1 MIFLLPKGAL
11 LFQPRKVGAISLQNS
26 SFSSSSYY
34 SSVFFPIFPV
44 SRTVP
49 KTFIAAALLLSG
61 EVERVICLGK
71 KVSFLSVL

>member
-1 MIFLLPKGAL
+1 MRALSFLLPKGAL

-26 SFSSSSYY
+26 SFSS

-71 KVSFLSVL
+71 KEVSFLSVL